1 MTPVKE
7 SAPELRWQSGD
18 YDPTIQG
25 LLAKTDSDWGD
36 PETNLKNLIKWGV
49 KPLDKALWG
58 IDTSS
63 GEMNLILGPEKQ
75 RKTTFILNIVRN
87 IFKNKNPD
95 VNVKV
100 VLDSLESGS
109 PPERNRD
116 TLLSIL
122 ASQSL
127 MKQGHIPPSHGRCPV
142 CGSEQCKELRISPE
156 FLKFVSRS
164 PAQYKAIA
172 QAKEEMHNWN
182 LNLYGASHIQGTTR
196 DLKTSD
202 IRWRYLA
209 EQGYNI
215 FVIDHVQQY
224 NISETATDYE
234 KQLQA
239 VSKVG
244 SFVAET
250 KTVVFLLSQ
259 VSLWSQR
266 DQGGIGL
273 TASGGKKGHQEANSI
288 LSTKYED
295 NSGFV
300 KITLEE
306 SRKSGGFAMYQ
317 KIDDE
322 SGAFFGE
329 AYLPKEW
336 DKQATSIAN
345 RNDLEQK
352 DLF

>member
-1 MTPVKE
+1 MPIKVE
-7 SAPELRWQSGD
+7 SPELRWQSQD
-18 YDPTIQG
+18 YDPTIQA
-25 LLAKTDSDWGD
+25 LLAKTDQDWGD
-36 PETNLKNLIKWGV
+36 PETNVKNLIRWGI

-63 GEMNLILGPEKQ
+63 GEMNLLLGPEKQ
-75 RKTTFILNIVRN
+75 RKTTFIMNVIVN
-87 IFKNKNPD
+87 IFKNKNPN
-95 VNVKV
+95 VNVRV

-116 TLLSIL
+116 TLISIL
-122 ASQSL
+122 ASQML
-127 MKQGHIPPSHGRCPV
+127 MEIGHVPTSHGRCPV
-142 CGSEQCKELRISPE
+142 CNSEQCKELRFSPE

-164 PAQYKAIA
+164 HQQRDVIDKAK
-172 QAKEEMHNWN
+172 QEMNSWN

-202 IRWRYLA
+202 QRWRYLS
-209 EQGYNI
+209 EKGYNI

-234 KQLQA
+234 KQLRA
-239 VSKVG
+239 VSAVG

-250 KTVVFLLSQ
+250 NSVVFLLSQ

-295 NSGFV
+295 NSGYV

-306 SRKSGGFAMYQ
+306 SRKSGGFSMYQ

-322 SGAFFGE
+322 SGAFYGDAF
-329 AYLPKEW
+329 LPKEW
-336 DKQATSIAN
+336 EKQANSIAN

-352 DLF
+352 DLFK